1 MALMSKKAAGGR
13 PKVPGGAADADAS
26 AVEVAIAHEPG
37 APYPSVAELGADVSA
52 SSRLATVNAIWPNTV
67 GLELQSV
74 GVPGAGAGGV
84 PAQHSV
90 PALSARGGSST
101 HPPGTG
107 SGPSA
112 GGSGSRSAECA
123 TTVHI

>member
-52 SSRLATVNAIWPNTV
+52 SSR
-67 GLELQSV
+67 
-74 GVPGAGAGGV
+74 
-84 PAQHSV
+84 PAY
-90 PALSARGGSST
+90 PERIF
-101 HPPGTG
+101 
-107 SGPSA
+107 
-112 GGSGSRSAECA
+112 
-123 TTVHI
+123 TTEMLYWHTLKEFLRIFT